1 MLERQPVN
9 FLHQQTEKI
18 KPQKPRWLIFLIIL
32 GILFIGG
39 CIAKNII
46 GEYAPNDPEA
56 YDPNTLEAKRPEG
69 FFKKISSL
77 VFTKENELEG
87 QTDDRINILALGMGG
102 LGHDGPYL
110 TDTNMIISIK
120 PSTGQIAMISIPR
133 DLQVDIPGY
142 GYNKINFANSFG
154 ETKNAGQGAEFAAKV
169 IEKTFDLK
177 INYYVRLDFKA
188 FEEMIDEVG
197 GITVNVENSFVD
209 QMYPAANS
217 EYQTVQF
224 TKGIQTM
231 NGDLAL
237 KFARSRHGNNSEGSD
252 FARAKRQQKIILAL
266 KEKVLSFSTLV
277 NPIKINNIK
286 NTLEKHISTNM
297 EFSDIMAFLKMVKE
311 LDTQNIIHLVFDD
324 SPNGFLKNGYTAE
337 GAFILE
343 PVTGNFDKINETIKN
358 VFEAVQPIQD
368 NTPAQEKPE
377 MTTANVEIQNG
388 TWVAG
393 MAARMEKRLI
403 DKNFIINQIGNTVER
418 PVDKS
423 GIYQIT
429 DKEISD
435 TVNSLSNETHI
446 PIKEKLPEGVQVA
459 STTDILILIGTDI
472 DI

>member
-18 KPQKPRWLIFLIIL
+18 KPQKPRWVIFLIIL
-32 GILFIGG
+32 GILLIGG
-39 CIAKNII
+39 CIAKTIA

-56 YDPNTLEAKRPEG
+56 YDPETLEAKRPEG
-69 FFKKISSL
+69 FFKKISSI

-87 QTDDRINILALGMGG
+87 QENDRINILALGMGG

-110 TDTNMIISIK
+110 TDTVMIISIK

-154 ETKNAGQGAEFAAKV
+154 ETKNPGQGAEFATKV

-188 FEEMIDEVG
+188 FEKMIDEVS
-197 GITVNVENSFVD
+197 GINVNVENSFVD
-209 QMYPAANS
+209 QMYPAPND
-217 EYQTVQF
+217 EYQTIQF
-224 TKGIQTM
+224 AKGVQTM
-231 NGDLAL
+231 NGDTAL

-266 KEKVLSFSTLV
+266 KEKILSFSTLI

-297 EFSDIMAFLKMVKE
+297 EFSDIMAFLKMIKE
-311 LDTQNIIHLVFDD
+311 LDTKNIIHLVLDD

-337 GAFILE
+337 GAFVLM
-343 PVTGNFDKINETIKN
+343 PVTGDFNNINETIKN
-358 VFEAVQPIQD
+358 IFEKIEATKD
-368 NTPAQEKPE
+368 NTPVQEKPKT
-377 MTTANVEIQNG
+377 TTANVEIQNG

-393 MAARMEKRLI
+393 MAARMEKRLT
-403 DKNFIINQIGNTVER
+403 DKNFIVTQIGNSVER
-418 PVDKS
+418 PIDKS
-423 GIYQIT
+423 GIYKIS

-435 TVNSLSNETHI
+435 TISSLSSETHI
-446 PIKEKLPEGVQVA
+446 PIKEKLPDDVQVS
-459 STTDILILIGTDI
+459 STTDILIIIGTDI